1 LIDKLSRDSLDER
14 VVRTLRAARG
24 SRPDLKLID
33 VQGRLAVLKDYR
45 NCDPLFRTLI
55 GPILIR
61 REIGALRKLAAVE
74 GVPKLIGRMDKH
86 AILIE
91 HVDGRPLR
99 EVERDS
105 LDAGFFS
112 RLVDLINRMHSVG
125 VTHCDL
131 RTGGNI
137 LVGSDGQPYLIDFVS
152 CVLLGRGWN
161 PFIRFVFREF
171 RRADLRAVPLAK
183 KRVCPSLLTP
193 EDEAELAHPLPF
205 ERPAVFIGKTVRNV
219 VRRVFTRSRQ

>member
-1 LIDKLSRDSLDER
+1 MIDKLTRDYLDER
-14 VVRTLRAARG
+14 CVETLRTARG

-33 VQGRLAVLKDYR
+33 LKGQLVVLKDYR
-45 NCDPLFRTLI
+45 NSDPLFRMLI

-61 REIGALRKLAAVE
+61 REAGALRQLTAVE
-74 GVPKLIGRMDKH
+74 GIPKLITLVDRH

-91 HVDGRPLR
+91 HIDGRPLR
-99 EVERDS
+99 KVETDS
-105 LDAGFFS
+105 LDAGFFL
-112 RLVDLINRMHSVG
+112 RLEDLINRMHAAG
-125 VTHCDL
+125 VAHCDL

-137 LVGSDGQPYLIDFVS
+137 LVGKDDQPYLIDFVS

-161 PFIRFVFREF
+161 PFIRLVFREF

-193 EDEAELAHPLPF
+193 RDEAELARPLPF
-205 ERPAVFIGKTVRNV
+205 ERPAIFIGKTVRNV
-219 VRRVFTRSRQ
+219 VRRVLTRSRQ